1 MVGDGINDGPALA
14 LADVGVAMGA
24 GGTALAAQ
32 SADVVLMSD
41 ELTKLAEAVQL
52 ARTAQWVIY
61 QNIALACG
69 IKARMLVS
77 ALLGDA
83 PSSGCLTPNPRP
95 NRS

>member
-69 IKARMLVS
+69 IKVP
-77 ALLGDA
+77 DA
-83 PSSGCLTPNPRP
+83 PLGAAWRRQARDASPQPSPE
-95 NRS
+95 